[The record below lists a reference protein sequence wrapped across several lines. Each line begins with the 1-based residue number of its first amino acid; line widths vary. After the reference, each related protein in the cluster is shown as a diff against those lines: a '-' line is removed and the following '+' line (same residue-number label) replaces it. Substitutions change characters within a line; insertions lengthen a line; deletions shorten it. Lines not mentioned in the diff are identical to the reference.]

1 MHDNSNKN
9 NNNNNDHKSNIGKQ
23 INRAAI
29 TGDVRA
35 DIPAKRLI
43 KTSIQYIY
51 DVKTMSVSLKILDG
65 LLG

>member
-1 MHDNSNKN
+1 MKVDYTSLKPTCKAKLKVMHDNSNKNNKSN

-29 TGDVRA
+29 TGGVRV

-43 KTSIQYIY
+43 K
-51 DVKTMSVSLKILDG
+51 G
-65 LLG
+65 